1 MEKIWVPNNYE
12 SSNLFEFERFLEKKY
27 DLSFSNYIEL
37 HEWSIKNLGSFWE
50 SISEFY
56 KIQFD
61 ENTESLFSTLITG
74 NTPAFTNASTKMYQI
89 PYRKIQE
96 FMFTNDLKLLSGTW
110 NVMAEDDSENK
121 TTAENGPFNI
131 SINASSLSVE
141 ELLTPKE
148 FKLYSNFPNPFNP
161 STTILYALPE
171 KSHVS
176 IEIYDILGKRIK
188 VLVSESQNMGHHSK
202 IWDGTNEQGEIV
214 SGGVY
219 IYVLNAGSYYDTKK
233 MIYMK

>member
-1 MEKIWVPNNYE
+1 MPFSRLGLVGGSHPPRPQPGFFPNLAAGLRFHWPDKRN
-12 SSNLFEFERFLEKKY
+12 SS
-27 DLSFSNYIEL
+27 IEITSSGKGTSC
-37 HEWSIKNLGSFWE
+37 SILV
-50 SISEFY
+50 ISLVFC
-56 KIQFD
+56 
-61 ENTESLFSTLITG
+61 
-74 NTPAFTNASTKMYQI
+74 
-89 PYRKIQE
+89 
-96 FMFTNDLKLLSGTW
+96 
-110 NVMAEDDSENK
+110 
-121 TTAENGPFNI
+121 
-131 SINASSLSVE
+131 VE

-148 FKLYSNFPNPFNP
+148 FKLYFNFPNPFNP

-176 IEIYDILGKRIK
+176 LQIYDILGKRIK
-188 VLVSESQNMGHHSK
+188 LLVSESQNMGHHSK

>member
-1 MEKIWVPNNYE
+1 
-12 SSNLFEFERFLEKKY
+12 
-27 DLSFSNYIEL
+27 
-37 HEWSIKNLGSFWE
+37 
-50 SISEFY
+50 
-56 KIQFD
+56 
-61 ENTESLFSTLITG
+61 
-74 NTPAFTNASTKMYQI
+74 MYQI

-96 FMFTNDLKLLSGTW
+96 FMFTNDIKLLSGAW
-110 NVMAEDDSENK
+110 NVIAEDDSENK

-148 FKLYSNFPNPFNP
+148 FKLYFNFPNPFNP

-176 IEIYDILGKRIK
+176 LQIYDILGKRIK
-188 VLVSESQNMGHHSK
+188 LLVSESQNMGHHSK